1 MVDAASQVWSGWGYP
16 SFSAET
22 AYSKIVLPALAAG
35 DTIESV
41 APEWQQEMENEAQV
55 QGYTVAQ

>member
-1 MVDAASQVWSGWGYP
+1 VWTGWGYP

-22 AYSKIVLPALAAG
+22 AYSKVVLPAIAAG

-41 APEWQQEMENEAQV
+41 APDWQKEMENEAQV
-55 QGYTVAQ
+55 QGYTVAK